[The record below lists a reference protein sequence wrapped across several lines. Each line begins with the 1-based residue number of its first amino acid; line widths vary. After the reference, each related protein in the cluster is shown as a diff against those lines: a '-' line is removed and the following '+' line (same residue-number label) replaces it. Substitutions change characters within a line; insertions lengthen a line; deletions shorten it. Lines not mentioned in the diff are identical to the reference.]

1 MTYKMIEG
9 DLFTAPKE
17 NYFAHCISA
26 DFALG
31 AGIAVQFQ
39 NRYGLREKL
48 RAMMPERDLQS
59 FQSRVGSCVLL
70 DNVFNLITKPLC
82 WDKPTYEDLQKSL
95 IAMREMCVR
104 YRINYVAMPQIGCG
118 LDRLEWP
125 KIEKLIREIFAPT
138 NVNIT
143 IYYLPGKN
151 QNHNN
156 G

>member
-1 MTYKMIEG
+1 MNNHYKIC
-9 DLFTAPKE
+9 LCCHRPFTASRSDQRYCSRRCWHRG
-17 NYFAHCISA
+17 NYAYAETLTKVCPVCGKMFETPRTNMVFCGKDCGNAGMKM
-26 DFALG
+26 LG
-31 AGIAVQFQ
+31 KYTPA
-39 NRYGLREKL
+39 
-48 RAMMPERDLQS
+48 
-59 FQSRVGSCVLL
+59 
-70 DNVFNLITKPLC
+70 
-82 WDKPTYEDLQKSL
+82 KPTYEDLQKSL
-95 IAMREMCVR
+95 IAMREMCVK

-125 KIEKLIREIFAPT
+125 KVEKLIRDIFAPT